1 MPLDLHAIVDATIA
15 RESMELDER
24 LAAAKR
30 QQRKDEKSIVEQS
43 LLQQYV
49 EVEVAK
55 DPTVL
60 VSCLMTAG
68 KLLWFGSSL
77 KVKQI

>member
-15 RESMELDER
+15 RESNELDER
-24 LAAAKR
+24 LASAKR

-68 KLLWFGSSL
+68 K
-77 KVKQI
+77 